1 VGCLLGILLLGGRTR
16 NNTQPKF
23 AH

>member
-1 VGCLLGILLLGGRTR
+1 VGCLLGILLLSGRTR